1 MNRSIKI
8 STFFLNFGTKLERDF
23 QSENFRNWDEAKK
36 YLVER
41 IQIKRDREIFKMAL
55 EVEGFTKH
63 FSEMN
68 NKNFNSLILIE
79 REFNR
84 ILEEFKEE
92 EKVNSEKNDEKFN
105 GKKSRIE
112 IRIDSLEK
120 EKALKKAKK
129 AGLNISEYTRQL
141 YEYGEV
147 VVVSDQTK
155 RDVRGMAIN
164 LNQIAKRINSGSISS
179 STVIYELQ
187 QILEEI
193 NKTYRR

>member
-1 MNRSIKI
+1 MKKEIKI
-8 STFFLNFGTKLERDF
+8 TTWFLNYGTKIERDF
-23 QSENFRNWDEAKK
+23 QTKNFRNWEEVKE

-41 IQIKRDREIFKMAL
+41 IQIKRDREIFKMRL
-55 EVEGFTKH
+55 EIEGFTKN

-68 NKNFNSLILIE
+68 QKTFTSLRFIE

-84 ILEEFKEE
+84 ILEEFKEDE
-92 EKVNSEKNDEKFN
+92 RVNSEKNDEKFN
-105 GKKSRIE
+105 VKKGRIE
-112 IRIDSLEK
+112 IRIDNLDK

-155 RDVRGMAIN
+155 RDVRGMAVN

-179 STVIYELQ
+179 NSVISELQ
-187 QILEEI
+187 QLLEEL

>member
-1 MNRSIKI
+1 MKNEIQI
-8 STFFLNFGTKLERDF
+8 TTWFLNYGTKIERYF
-23 QSENFRNWDEAKK
+23 QTKNFRNWEEVKE

-41 IQIKRDREIFKMAL
+41 IQIKREGEIFKMSL
-55 EVEGFTKH
+55 ENRGFTKN

-68 NKNFNSLILIE
+68 QKTFTSLRFIE

-92 EKVNSEKNDEKFN
+92 EKINSEKNDEKFN
-105 GKKSRIE
+105 VKKGRIE
-112 IRIDSLEK
+112 IRIDNLDK

-155 RDVRGMAIN
+155 RDVRGMAVN

-179 STVIYELQ
+179 NSVISELQ
-187 QILEEI
+187 QLLEEL